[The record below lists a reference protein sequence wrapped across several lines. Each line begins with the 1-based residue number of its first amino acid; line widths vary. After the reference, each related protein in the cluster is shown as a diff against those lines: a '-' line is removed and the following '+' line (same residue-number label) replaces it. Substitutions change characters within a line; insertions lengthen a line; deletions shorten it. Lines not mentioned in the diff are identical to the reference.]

1 MDALQ
6 AQWRQ
11 AAVNVSTAELF
22 LITLIYTRERCFLS
36 FERPRLKPN
45 GTEDKSASCG
55 VSVVHWGFDV
65 SSSYFPTLSM
75 NTCSLG
81 PLLFCLS
88 SMTFLQVSHLP
99 SCVPTSCRLVHL
111 PSFSVAVS
119 PGACACLAHTG
130 DSSNS
135 KHGRVKTNPFCPN
148 ENKPLSFLLAL
159 SLSHSLFLS
168 TPFPLV
174 LFLS

>member
-1 MDALQ
+1 MQ

-99 SCVPTSCRLVHL
+99 SCVPSL
-111 PSFSVAVS
+111 PAALSTYPPS
-119 PGACACLAHTG
+119 PLPFLQEPVPALLTQGTAPTPNTAELKQTHFA
-130 DSSNS
+130 
-135 KHGRVKTNPFCPN
+135 RMKTNHFPFS
-148 ENKPLSFLLAL
+148 LL
-159 SLSHSLFLS
+159 SLSLTLSLS